1 MRRWNRIFDSGAGKV
16 EVRKVE
22 VVDSDAFA
30 KLANLR
36 HQLKAAE
43 KADSVEGGILALKQ
57 TRETV
62 IAAIQAFQHSR
73 YALGRALCA
82 YRSYFKAEG
91 SWTQAVKIIAE
102 NIGVGER
109 TVYRLMEG
117 YESAS
122 RLPQTMLEVLE
133 EQKIDPAA
141 GKNSDLVDN
150 LLEMPAPK
158 TREEAAS
165 AVKAA
170 SQSHLEK
177 KRAAKKA
184 IAKLSQRDGLD
195 QFAHR
200 ILKQFGERYRSVKA
214 ERRDEEVR
222 YILELVVNTLRS
234 DIRELRQYGRPA
246 LVPKPTMKE
255 AA

>member
-1 MRRWNRIFDSGAGKV
+1 MAYTKSRFD
-16 EVRKVE
+16 
-22 VVDSDAFA
+22 F
-30 KLANLR
+30 
-36 HQLKAAE
+36 
-43 KADSVEGGILALKQ
+43 
-57 TRETV
+57 
-62 IAAIQAFQHSR
+62 
-73 YALGRALCA
+73 GRALRQ
-82 YRSYFKAEG
+82 YKQHYKAERG
-91 SWTQAVKIIAE
+91 WMEAASVIANAIGRDPRTIFRIIEDHERATQLDPV
-102 NIGVGER
+102 V
-109 TVYRLMEG
+109 
-117 YESAS
+117 
-122 RLPQTMLEVLE
+122 LEVME
-133 EQKIDPAA
+133 ERGIDAA
-141 GKNSDLVDN
+141 APKNAAMVAN